1 MSKNTTKDDSAYR
14 DYISVCNV
22 KSSRNICLVGSI
34 LFFIFIPIDMIL
46 YSTSLYDAAL
56 QRAMPILVLLSGF
69 VLSFQNFFTKYYE
82 YIFSAVF
89 LAVAI
94 SIITSVYKHHV
105 SDYSDSYSKY
115 HLATMLVYIMC
126 IFTWSY
132 FRLKTS
138 SLLVLQITL
147 AYAYTEYQLGVTM
160 GDVIT
165 SSTFLLTASTIG
177 YFSQMVRDNYLKQNF
192 LLHQSLESSL
202 KEKTIEAKDNAYLA
216 NHDALTSLPNRRY
229 ATELLEKSLEVA
241 KQEDKCLIIIFVD
254 LNGFKPIND
263 IHGHAVGDIVLLTV
277 ARRFEMAL
285 HKSDTLARLGGD
297 EYLIG
302 LLVNKDNLSMLDTV
316 TENFGSIISEK
327 MIINEIELEVS
338 ASFGIATYP
347 FDGSNIDA
355 LIDIADKKM
364 YEDKYNQPSRIEREG

>member
-1 MSKNTTKDDSAYR
+1 MSKKTIKEDNAYR
-14 DYISVCNV
+14 SYISACNV
-22 KSSRNICLVGSI
+22 NSSRNICLIGSI
-34 LFFIFIPIDMIL
+34 LFLIFIPIDMML
-46 YSTSLYDAAL
+46 YSTSLSDAAW
-56 QRAMPILVLLSGF
+56 QRAMPIIALLSGF
-69 VLSFQNFFTKYYE
+69 VLSYQNFFTKYYE

-297 EYLIG
+297 VYLIG